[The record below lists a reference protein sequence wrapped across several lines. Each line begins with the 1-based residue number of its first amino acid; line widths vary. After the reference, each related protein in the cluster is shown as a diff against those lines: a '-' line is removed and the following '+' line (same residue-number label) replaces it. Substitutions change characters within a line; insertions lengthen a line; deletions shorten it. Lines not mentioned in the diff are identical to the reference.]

1 MSQTTARR
9 ILEEHKVV
17 AVVGLSTNPDRPSY
31 RVAAYLQNAGYRI
44 IPIHPKATEILGEMV
59 YGNLR
64 EVPAERGVEVVD
76 IFRRP
81 ELVMP
86 HIEEAIAV
94 GAKAV
99 WLQEG
104 IINNEAKARAEAAGL
119 VFVQDLCMLKEHEA
133 L

>member
-44 IPIHPKATEILGEMV
+44 IPIHPKATEILGEKV